1 MTTKD
6 KQRTRAVRR
15 QQEENRLRKQLL
27 HNELKQQAEVK
38 AESDAPE
45 LDDELKSLE
54 PEEKH
59 MDPMPYMAYGGATTF
74 ADAFAAMEAEEA
86 ARKMHEHTYL
96 FQEIVSNILGSEAI
110 MDKAGAI
117 AAAAEELKAIM
128 AMSDSG
134 DGMLKAGDRVKVKG
148 KPHMPG
154 QSTGVIK
161 EVEGTAYAIL
171 FDGETEVH
179 KWYTAKELEL
189 LEGDGMKST
198 DAEPVEVGSDNDK
211 SILSQLGD
219 WLKAKMNPDKPAVK
233 ESKRE
238 SLPFFVYKDSE
249 GHSHWFGV
257 VSNKFRDRDT
267 RRHAVGEI
275 ITEAAHKEYVAYLDL
290 NPAQAPEL
298 WTWHTPGT
306 ARKSRADWWDY
317 TGDGFLVMSGPLTD
331 DEAKA
336 FEANELLGM
345 SHGFYPLERDE
356 KQGLILKYRTFEV
369 SELPPQFVA
378 NEWTDFA
385 AIRKELTMAFNPDKR
400 AALVKRFG
408 EAKVAERE
416 GKTGEMAK
424 ALEAIGAEWK
434 DTQPPV
440 TEPPPADKTGN
451 SETLEHVLAALNLPE
466 LQKGIAA
473 ISEQAALVPKLQAQL
488 KTLEDKIAAL
498 NKSDDEKIAEKL
510 APKVKPFDWGFRA
523 SADPSTAINKDAPTT
538 EDVALKNTAPS
549 DSWVK
554 NISPIV
560 A

>member
-1 MTTKD
+1 
-6 KQRTRAVRR
+6 
-15 QQEENRLRKQLL
+15 
-27 HNELKQQAEVK
+27 
-38 AESDAPE
+38 
-45 LDDELKSLE
+45 
-54 PEEKH
+54 
-59 MDPMPYMAYGGATTF
+59 
-74 ADAFAAMEAEEA
+74 
-86 ARKMHEHTYL
+86 
-96 FQEIVSNILGSEAI
+96 
-110 MDKAGAI
+110 
-117 AAAAEELKAIM
+117 
-128 AMSDSG
+128 
-134 DGMLKAGDRVKVKG
+134 
-148 KPHMPG
+148 
-154 QSTGVIK
+154 
-161 EVEGTAYAIL
+161 
-171 FDGETEVH
+171 
-179 KWYTAKELEL
+179 
-189 LEGDGMKST
+189 
-198 DAEPVEVGSDNDK
+198 
-211 SILSQLGD
+211 
-219 WLKAKMNPDKPAVK
+219 
-233 ESKRE
+233 
-238 SLPFFVYKDSE
+238 
-249 GHSHWFGV
+249 
-257 VSNKFRDRDT
+257 
-267 RRHAVGEI
+267 
-275 ITEAAHKEYVAYLDL
+275 
-290 NPAQAPEL
+290 
-298 WTWHTPGT
+298 
-306 ARKSRADWWDY
+306 
-317 TGDGFLVMSGPLTD
+317 
-331 DEAKA
+331 
-336 FEANELLGM
+336 M

-408 EAKVAERE
+408 EAKVAELE

-523 SADPSTAINKDAPTT
+523 SADPSTAISKDAPSP
-538 EDVALKNTAPS
+538 EDVKLKQTAPS